1 MSRFIKNAKEIFH
14 NGSKAK
20 LKSIIICGTAVIIIG
35 IILVVGGMRKTVTI
49 NIDGEEQTFIT
60 YKGTVKEVLA
70 LSNISISDKD
80 KLQPSLDSK
89 LDKNELIEIKR
100 AVPVTI
106 NANGKEFEIQSAD
119 NTIEEMLDNI
129 KDELSAEGIEF
140 NKDVDEVIPSLDSQL
155 ESGLDIKLVKIDK
168 KEVVEKEAVQYETV
182 VEKSSDFDINY
193 EKTKTEGVNGEK
205 EVVYEVVYRDGVE
218 DTRSVK
224 SSKVIT
230 QPQNKVVVKGTSD
243 LAANRGSNPAGKTVL
258 KCSATAYSGGWG
270 TSSGRKPCRVEGGLS
285 TIAVDPT
292 FIPMGSKVYVEG
304 YGYAVAADTGTA
316 IKGNKIDVY
325 FNSYKESCDWG
336 LKQVN
341 VTIIAYPGE
350 W

>member
-20 LKSIIICGTAVIIIG
+20 YKSIIIAGTAVIIIG
-35 IILVVGGMRKTVTI
+35 IALVIVGIRKTVTI
-49 NIDGEEQTFIT
+49 SIDGEEKTFVT

-70 LSNISISDKD
+70 VSNISVSDRD

-89 LDKNELIEIKR
+89 LSKNELIEIKR

-106 NANGKEFEIQSAD
+106 NANGKEIEIQSAD
-119 NTIEEMLDNI
+119 NTIEEMLDNR
-129 KDELSAEGIEF
+129 KDELLEQGIEF
-140 NKDVDEVIPSLDSQL
+140 NKDVDEVTPALNSQL
-155 ESGLDIKLVKIDK
+155 ESGLDIKLVKVEK
-168 KEVVEKEAVQYETV
+168 KEIIEKEIVEYDTV
-182 VEKSSDFDINY
+182 VEKSADFDINY
-193 EKTKTEGVNGEK
+193 EKTKTEGINGEK
-205 EVVYEVVYRDGVE
+205 EVVYEVVYKDGVE

-230 QPQNKVVVKGTSD
+230 QPQSKVVVKGTAD
-243 LAANRGSNPAGKTVL
+243 LGANRGSSPSGKTVL

-292 FIPMGSKVYVEG
+292 VIPMGSKVYVDG

-336 LKQVN
+336 LKQVD